1 MQRLL
6 FRELSRLAAAGTFC
20 AAASLVI
27 AAQQERP
34 LQISVSPSA
43 IGPGDVV
50 RITVEG
56 QRGDLVSGSVFG
68 QQLAFAFDAGR
79 AEWRAL
85 AGVDLEAKPGAH
97 TMRVVRNG
105 KEPATHT
112 ITVGSKQFPVRR
124 LRVAPAFVDP
134 SPEALE
140 QIARDTKLLNATYA
154 QVTPQRW
161 IEPFL
166 LPVDGPPSSNFG
178 SRSYYN
184 GEARSPHAG
193 VDFMS
198 AEGTPVRS
206 PSHGRVAL
214 ASPLYFTGNTVIVD
228 HGARLFSVFAHLSS
242 MRVSEG
248 DIVAPEAVVGLVGAT
263 GRVTGPHLHWSVRL
277 NGARVDPLSLVAAT
291 RD

>member
-6 FRELSRLAAAGTFC
+6 FHELLRLAAGGVLC
-20 AAASLVI
+20 ASVPLVI
-27 AAQQERP
+27 GARQARP
-34 LQISVSPSA
+34 LLISVSPSA

-56 QRGDLVSGSVFG
+56 QPGDQISGSVLG
-68 QQLAFAFDAGR
+68 QQLAFGFDAGR
-79 AEWRAL
+79 GEWRAL

-97 TMRVVRNG
+97 TIRVVRNSA
-105 KEPATHT
+105 ESATHA
-112 ITVGSKQFPVRR
+112 IAVGSKQFPVRR

-134 SPEALE
+134 PPEALE
-140 QIARDTKLLNATYA
+140 QIDRDTKLLNATYA

-161 IEPFL
+161 MEPFL
-166 LPVDGPPSSNFG
+166 LPVDGQPSSNFG

-193 VDFMS
+193 VDFVS

-214 ASPLYFTGNTVIVD
+214 SASLYFTGNTVILD

-242 MRVSEG
+242 MRVHEG
-248 DIVAPEAVVGLVGAT
+248 EIVEPEAIVGLVGAT

-291 RD
+291 RN

>member
-1 MQRLL
+1 MQRLV
-6 FRELSRLAAAGTFC
+6 FHERFRLAAAGTLC
-20 AAASLVI
+20 VAASLVI

-50 RITVEG
+50 RIRVDG
-56 QRGDLVSGSVFG
+56 QPGDRISGSVFG
-68 QQLAFAFDAGR
+68 QQLAFGFDAGR

-85 AGVDLEAKPGAH
+85 AGVDLEAKPGTH

-105 KEPATHT
+105 KESATRT
-112 ITVGSKQFPVRR
+112 ITIAPKEFPVRR
-124 LRVAPAFVDP
+124 LKVAPGFVDP

-140 QIARDTKLLNATYA
+140 QIGRDNKLLTAAYA
-154 QVTPQRW
+154 QVTPPRW
-161 IEPFL
+161 SEPFL
-166 LPVDGPPSSNFG
+166 LPVDGRPTSNFG

-184 GEARSPHAG
+184 GQARSPHAG

-198 AEGTPVRS
+198 GTGTPVKS

-214 ASPLYFTGNTVIVD
+214 AALLYFTGNTVIVD
-228 HGARLFSVFAHLSS
+228 HGARLFSVFAHLSAI
-242 MRVSEG
+242 RVKEG
-248 DIVAPEAVVGLVGAT
+248 DTVMPEAVVGLVGAT

-291 RD
+291 RN

>member
-6 FRELSRLAAAGTFC
+6 FRECFRLAAAGTLC
-20 AAASLVI
+20 VTASLVI

-56 QRGDLVSGSVFG
+56 QRGDRIGGSVFG
-68 QQLAFAFDAGR
+68 QQLAFGFDAGR

-85 AGVDLEAKPGAH
+85 AGVDLEAKPGTH
-97 TMRVVRNG
+97 TVRILRNDA
-105 KEPATHT
+105 ESATHT
-112 ITVGSKQFPVRR
+112 IAVGSKQFPVRR

-134 SPEALE
+134 PPEALE
-140 QIARDTKLLNATYA
+140 QIGRDTKLLNATYA
-154 QVTPQRW
+154 QITPQRW

-166 LPVDGPPSSNFG
+166 LPVDGQPSSNFG

-193 VDFMS
+193 VDFVS
-198 AEGTPVRS
+198 AAGTPVRS

-214 ASPLYFTGNTVIVD
+214 AASLYFTGNTVIVD

-248 DIVAPEAVVGLVGAT
+248 DIVAPEAIVGLVGAT

-291 RD
+291 RN